1 MQIRK
6 EKISDYQLVFEL
18 IKKAFKDVEL
28 SDHQEQFLV
37 ERLRRS
43 NDFIPNLSLVAE
55 LEGRIVG
62 HIILSRISIK
72 GNQLFPA
79 LALAPVSV
87 LPDYQRKGIGSAL
100 INKAHIIAKQLGHKL
115 IVLVGHEDYYPRF
128 GYEQAHK
135 HDITFPFP
143 VPQHNGFV
151 LGLTNGALDGVNGQ
165 VVYPSAFFGD

>member
-6 EKISDYQLVFEL
+6 EKVSDHQLVFEL
-18 IKKAFKDVEL
+18 VKKAFKDVEL

-43 NDFIPNLSLVAE
+43 IDFIPNLSLVAE
-55 LEGRIVG
+55 LEGRVVG

-72 GNQLFPA
+72 GDQFFPA

-87 LPDYQRKGIGSAL
+87 MPDHQRIGIGSAL
-100 INKAHIIAKQLGHKL
+100 IKEAHVIARQEGHKI
-115 IVLVGHEDYYPRF
+115 IVLVGHENYYPRF
-128 GYEQAHK
+128 GYQLVSQYN
-135 HDITFPFP
+135 ITFPFP
-143 VPQHNGFV
+143 VPPQNGFV
-151 LGLTNGALDGVNGQ
+151 LGLTADALKGVSGE